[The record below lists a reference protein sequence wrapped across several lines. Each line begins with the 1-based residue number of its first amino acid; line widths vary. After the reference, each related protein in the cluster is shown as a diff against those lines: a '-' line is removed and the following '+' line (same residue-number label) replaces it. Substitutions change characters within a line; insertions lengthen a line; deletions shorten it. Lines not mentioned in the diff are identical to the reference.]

1 MGAGAVQANM
11 AVFGAEQMQR
21 LKFASRYFDK
31 YVVATNIG
39 GVIAVIFIPH
49 MANDQNYI
57 ALIVAAAALALAA
70 IFFLIGCRYYI
81 HINPYDTVMTKC
93 IPVVFSA
100 CQSWCRYRK
109 ERQTN
114 EHREAS
120 EMERPSWT
128 FLDFAK
134 IPFRGRFHGRIVDNV
149 KTVSSA
155 LAMFVILIPFWLI
168 YNQVK

>member
-1 MGAGAVQANM
+1 M

-21 LKFASRYFDK
+21 LKIASRYFDK

-39 GVIAVIFIPH
+39 SVVALVLIPYIAT
-49 MANDQNYI
+49 DQNYI
-57 ALIVAAAALALAA
+57 ALIVATAALGFAMIL
-70 IFFLIGCRYYI
+70 FLIGCRYYI
-81 HINPYDTVMTKC
+81 HVNPFDTVMTKC

-109 ERQTN
+109 ERQT
-114 EHREAS
+114 RENRESS

-155 LAMFVILIPFWLI
+155 LAMFFILIPFWLI
-168 YNQVK
+168 YSQVK